1 MLRVCTRSR
10 VRCVCGAGWGRRA
23 SKIDVVCRTAGLKL
37 RRQNLSLLKG
47 AAAAPL
53 RSPLRSPWRPPLCSR
68 ARDPVVR
75 LPLGLGCHES
85 RVLPQLGCF
94 LIEFAFEDTDAKG
107 AEGRAGRAFRP
118 CLSVGQTA
126 ARESGHAARLR
137 GRPSAWG
144 GLGAQRRVCPERVPL
159 CQVCAL
165 SWVTG
170 RVPVLGDG
178 LLRPPLQLPRL
189 PLTLALR
196 PHECSRG
203 LEPRTP
209 QGPATV
215 CPL

>member
-1 MLRVCTRSR
+1 M
-10 VRCVCGAGWGRRA
+10 
-23 SKIDVVCRTAGLKL
+23 
-37 RRQNLSLLKG
+37 
-47 AAAAPL
+47 
-53 RSPLRSPWRPPLCSR
+53 
-68 ARDPVVR
+68 
-75 LPLGLGCHES
+75 GLGCHES

-94 LIEFAFEDTDAKG
+94 LIEFAFEDTDTKG

-118 CLSVGQTA
+118 CLSVRQTA

-178 LLRPPLQLPRL
+178 PLRPPLQLPRL

-203 LEPRTP
+203 LEPRLEPRTP